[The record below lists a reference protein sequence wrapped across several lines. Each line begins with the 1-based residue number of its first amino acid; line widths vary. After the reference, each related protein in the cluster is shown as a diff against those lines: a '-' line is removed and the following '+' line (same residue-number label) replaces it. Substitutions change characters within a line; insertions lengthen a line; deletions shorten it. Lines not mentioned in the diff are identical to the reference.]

1 MRTLEADPLLQI
13 VRSYHEQPSDDT
25 TTIASAQDVTQII
38 EDAKAN
44 YNRGDSHQPWGEM
57 THVAFIPSV
66 ILWKLRREGILD
78 DPVAFKRWLNDPDN
92 RMFRTRP
99 GRV

>member
-1 MRTLEADPLLQI
+1 MRTLEMDPIMQI
-13 VRSYHEQPSDDT
+13 VRSYHEQPSDGT
-25 TTIASAQDVTQII
+25 TTIATSQDVTQII

-44 YNRGDSHQPWGEM
+44 YNRFDSHAPWGEM
-57 THVAFIPSV
+57 EHVAFLPSS
-66 ILWKLRREGILD
+66 IMFDLRKKGILD